1 MISAGMAS
9 PVFRLSPACPIN
21 APTRLC
27 VRLSIA
33 RECYPAPPKRKGR
46 QVTPPPSSHRFSLD
60 QDRTFRRGVPQ

>member
-1 MISAGMAS
+1 MRDAAAEAEVFDPVEPEETGRIDIGQVRADDQRGIAS

-33 RECYPAPPKRKGR
+33 RE
-46 QVTPPPSSHRFSLD
+46 
-60 QDRTFRRGVPQ
+60 